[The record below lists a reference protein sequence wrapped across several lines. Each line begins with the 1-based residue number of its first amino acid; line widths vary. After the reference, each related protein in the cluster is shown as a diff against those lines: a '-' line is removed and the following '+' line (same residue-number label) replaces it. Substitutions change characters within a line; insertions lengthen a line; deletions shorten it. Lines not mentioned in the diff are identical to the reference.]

1 MKPNKLNIMNPKQN
15 LINLLQDKIQHLYD
29 EIDKQFEKINSEYPY
44 CTNFPF
50 NKQIEHL
57 SSCIDYCCK
66 LIDCLSKDNTNQ
78 NCKISNTIQK

>member
-1 MKPNKLNIMNPKQN
+1 MNPKQN
-15 LINLLQDKIQHLYD
+15 LINLLQDKIQYLYD

-50 NKQIEHL
+50 IIQIEHL
-57 SSCIDYCCK
+57 SSCIDYCRK

-78 NCKISNTIQK
+78 YCKISNTIQK